1 MKHRF
6 TLLLVLLMQYFA
18 FSQTLV
24 NVSYSVNPPTFE
36 ETESITVTFTVN
48 ESSFGVASSHALYL
62 WAWSFDSANTFA
74 NSPTNGIWESSGTAN
89 KLTHVSSS
97 GTIGTYTYTM
107 NTVKSFYGN
116 RTNPLSRIGFLVK
129 TINGTYKSQDIVLPV
144 GKFQMSLTNPVA
156 GSTNFYNSGSSV
168 IVSAT
173 TSQNATFKLKA
184 NGNVVNSTSTGAT
197 SYNYSYTVT
206 QDAALELEA
215 TSTVNSEVQTKSFTV
230 VTTPSVQTAAIPS
243 WIRQGINYDANDAT
257 KIGLA
262 IYAPGKSYV
271 HVIGSFNNWTVSNAY
286 LMKRDTTN
294 PDLYWIE
301 ITGLTPQQIYT
312 FQYRTKDGK

>member
-62 WAWSFDSANTFA
+62 WAWSFDSANA
-74 NSPTNGIWESSGTAN
+74 NLNSPTNGVWESSGTAN
-89 KLTHVSSS
+89 KLTYVSSS
-97 GTIGTYTYTM
+97 GTTGTYTYTM

-129 TINGTYKSQDIVLPV
+129 TLTGNYKSQDIVLPV

-156 GSTNFYNSGSSV
+156 GSTNFLNSGSSV
-168 IVSAT
+168 TVSAT

-184 NGNVVNSTSTGAT
+184 NGNLVNSTSTGAT
-197 SYNYSYTVT
+197 SYSYSYTVT
-206 QDAALELEA
+206 QDAALELEG
-215 TSTVNSEVQTKSFTV
+215 TSTINSEVQTKSFTV

-301 ITGLTPQQIYT
+301 IT
-312 FQYRTKDGK
+312 